1 MAEQGNGQGRG
12 ASSPL
17 AIPPGGW
24 LAVLK
29 RAWAEQG
36 KDNISLISAGVAF
49 YGFLALVPVIAATVL
64 IYGLAADPATV
75 AKNVQSLTSIM
86 PPDAAKLVGQQLSSA
101 VHTSGGKKGL
111 GLVVAL
117 ALALFSARSGATA
130 VVTALNVAYDEEEKR
145 GFFKLNL
152 VALAITLAAV
162 LMAVLA
168 AVAIASMAKLEAM
181 LPNTNVVVLTI
192 GRVISYLV
200 LAAVGAAAVATLYR
214 YGPSRETAKWTW
226 LTPGS
231 LFSAV
236 FWILLTLG
244 FGIYVSKFG
253 NYNATY
259 GSLGAIVVML
269 TWLYL
274 SAYVLLFGAELNS
287 ELEHQTA
294 KDTTTSGGKPI
305 GQRGAEAADTV
316 AGDDARSGKG
326 GKPAVGSSESGD
338 GEPSQR
344 AEYLKGRA
352 AARVAGTAR
361 LGKVGMVT
369 TGLATVGL
377 ARLRREGKAVQG
389 LGLLAAAAALAWWR
403 RRE

>member
-1 MAEQGNGQGRG
+1 MTQQGDAQGRG
-12 ASSPL
+12 ADNPL
-17 AIPPGGW
+17 AIPAGGW
-24 LAVLK
+24 WAVLK

-64 IYGLAADPATV
+64 IYGLVADPATV
-75 AKNVQSLTSIM
+75 SKNVQSLTSVM
-86 PPDAAKLVGQQLSSA
+86 PTDAAKLVGEQLSSA
-101 VHTSGGKKGL
+101 VHTSGGKKGF
-111 GLVVAL
+111 GLVIAL
-117 ALALFSARSGATA
+117 ALALLSARSGATS
-130 VVTALNVAYDEEEKR
+130 VVSALNIAYDEEEKR
-145 GFFKLNL
+145 GFIKLNL
-152 VALAITLAAV
+152 LALAITGAAV

-168 AVAIASMAKLEAM
+168 AVAIASMAKLEAL
-181 LPNTNVVVLTI
+181 LPDTNVIVLTI
-192 GRVISYLV
+192 GRIISYVV

-214 YGPSRETAKWTW
+214 YGPSREEAKWTW

-231 LFSAV
+231 LFSAL
-236 FWILLTLG
+236 FWILLTLV

-287 ELEHQTA
+287 ELERQTE
-294 KDTTTSGGKPI
+294 KDTTVSGDKPM

-316 AGDDARSGKG
+316 AGDEGAPSS
-326 GKPAVGSSESGD
+326 GKPAPAAAGASD
-338 GEPSQR
+338 REPSTR
-344 AEYLKGRA
+344 TEYMQGRA
-352 AARVAGTAR
+352 AARVASTAR
-361 LGKVGMVT
+361 LGKVGMLT

-377 ARLRREGKAVQG
+377 ARLRREGKAAQG

>member
-1 MAEQGNGQGRG
+1 MADRGNGQGRG
-12 ASSPL
+12 ADSPL
-17 AIPPGGW
+17 AIPAAGW
-24 LAVLK
+24 WAVLK
-29 RAWAEQG
+29 RAGARQG

-75 AKNVQSLTSIM
+75 AKNVRSLTSIM
-86 PPDAAKLVGQQLSSA
+86 PPDAAKLVGEQLSSA
-101 VHTSGGKKGL
+101 VHTSGGKKGV
-111 GLVVAL
+111 GLVIAL

-130 VVTALNVAYDEEEKR
+130 VVTALNVAYQEDEKR
-145 GFFKLNL
+145 GFIKLNL
-152 VALAITLAAV
+152 LALAITGAAV

-168 AVAIASMAKLEAM
+168 AVAIASMAKLEAL
-181 LPNTNVVVLTI
+181 LPDTNVVILTI
-192 GRVISYLV
+192 GRIVSYLV
-200 LAAVGAAAVATLYR
+200 LAAAGAAAVATLYR
-214 YGPSRETAKWTW
+214 YGPSRESAKWTW

-231 LFSAV
+231 LFAAV
-236 FWILLTLG
+236 FWILLTLV

-274 SAYVLLFGAELNS
+274 SAYVLLFGAELNA
-287 ELEHQTA
+287 ELEHQTG
-294 KDTTTSGGKPI
+294 KETTSGDKPT
-305 GQRGAEAADTV
+305 GERDTNSADAVAE
-316 AGDDARSGKG
+316 GS
-326 GKPAVGSSESGD
+326 KPAMSSGGGPSFSGD
-338 GEPSQR
+338 YARGR
-344 AEYLKGRA
+344 VAARA
-352 AARVAGTAR
+352 AKTAR
-361 LGKVGMVT
+361 LGKVGMLT

-389 LGLLAAAAALAWWR
+389 LVLLAAAAALARWR

>member
-1 MAEQGNGQGRG
+1 MSDTGRG
-12 ASSPL
+12 ATNPL

-29 RAWAEQG
+29 RSWAEQG

-64 IYGLAADPATV
+64 IYGLAASPATV

-86 PPDAAKLVGQQLSSA
+86 PPDAAKLVGEQLSSA
-101 VHTSGGKKGL
+101 VHTSGGKKGF

-145 GFFKLNL
+145 GFIKLNL

-192 GRVISYLV
+192 GRIISYLV
-200 LAAVGAAAVATLYR
+200 LAGVGAAAVATLYR
-214 YGPSRETAKWTW
+214 YGPSRETAKWSW

-236 FWILLTLG
+236 FWILLTLI

-287 ELEHQTA
+287 ELERQTA
-294 KDTTTSGGKPI
+294 KDTTASGDKPM
-305 GQRGAEAADTV
+305 GQRGAQAADTV
-316 AGDDARSGKG
+316 AGEDAPSDQG
-326 GKPAVGSSESGD
+326 GKPAVGAAKPD
-338 GEPSQR
+338 GKEPSR
-344 AEYLKGRA
+344 GAEYLQGRA
-352 AARVAGTAR
+352 TARVAGAAR

-377 ARLRREGKAVQG
+377 ARLRREGKAAQG

>member
-1 MAEQGNGQGRG
+1 MVEQGNGQGRG

-24 LAVLK
+24 LAVVK

-64 IYGLAADPATV
+64 IYGLAASPATV
-75 AKNVQSLTSIM
+75 AKNVASLTSIM
-86 PPDAAKLVGQQLSSA
+86 PPDAAKLVGEQLSSA

-145 GFFKLNL
+145 GFIKLNL

-168 AVAIASMAKLEAM
+168 AVAIASMAKLEAL
-181 LPNTNVVVLTI
+181 LPNTNTFVLTI
-192 GRVISYLV
+192 GRIISYLV

-231 LFSAV
+231 IFSAV

-294 KDTTTSGGKPI
+294 KDTTTSGDKPM

-316 AGDDARSGKG
+316 AGDANAGKDGRPATSSTRSDQGQ
-326 GKPAVGSSESGD
+326 
-338 GEPSQR
+338 PSKR
-344 AEYLKGRA
+344 NEYLQGRA

-389 LGLLAAAAALAWWR
+389 LALLAAAAALAWWR